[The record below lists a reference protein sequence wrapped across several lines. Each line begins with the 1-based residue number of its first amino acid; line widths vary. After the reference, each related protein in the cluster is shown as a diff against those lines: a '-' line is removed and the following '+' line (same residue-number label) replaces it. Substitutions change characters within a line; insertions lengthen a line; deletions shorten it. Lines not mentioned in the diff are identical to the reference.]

1 MKYIYLTLFALLALV
16 GRSLGQESE
25 GAMPSTTETERPT
38 ESLTLPPLTE
48 FLYPT
53 DKVLGPASGPR
64 ILVGLFGGV
73 ISNSHSGIFSLR
85 EDGILCCQF
94 DGASSVGPTVA
105 LRGDYFPDAKGF
117 WGISLRAGWED
128 QSAEFESEVEQLLIF
143 GKDNEPEKADFQ
155 NRLSASLSAISISP
169 LAMFKLLDF
178 DLYFSAGPTITLY
191 SSPTFDKTEQILGPT
206 GVTYLD
212 GSTEVDFPDI
222 PVDGV
227 SSSTIGF
234 TAGLDLRYP
243 LTENIYLGSELHYR
257 LPLTKI
263 TTDEEW
269 NVSNI
274 IATIGASL
282 AL

>member
-1 MKYIYLTLFALLALV
+1 
-16 GRSLGQESE
+16 
-25 GAMPSTTETERPT
+25 
-38 ESLTLPPLTE
+38 
-48 FLYPT
+48 
-53 DKVLGPASGPR
+53 
-64 ILVGLFGGV
+64 
-73 ISNSHSGIFSLR
+73 
-85 EDGILCCQF
+85 
-94 DGASSVGPTVA
+94 
-105 LRGDYFPDAKGF
+105 
-117 WGISLRAGWED
+117 
-128 QSAEFESEVEQLLIF
+128 
-143 GKDNEPEKADFQ
+143 
-155 NRLSASLSAISISP
+155 
-169 LAMFKLLDF
+169 MFKLLDF

>member
-1 MKYIYLTLFALLALV
+1 MKYIYLTLFTLLALV
-16 GRSLGQESE
+16 GRSFGQDFE
-25 GAMPSTTETERPT
+25 ATETPT
-38 ESLTLPPLTE
+38 SAIEAQPALRSLPPSSEVL
-48 FLYPT
+48 FPT
-53 DKVLGPASGPR
+53 DKVFGPASGPR
-64 ILVGLFGGV
+64 ILLGLFGGI

-94 DGASSVGPTVA
+94 DGASSVGLTVA
-105 LRGDYFPDAKGF
+105 LRGDYFPNANGF
-117 WGISLRAGWED
+117 WGLSLRAGWED

-143 GKDNEPEKADFQ
+143 GEDNEPEKADFQ
-155 NRLSASLSAISISP
+155 NRLNASLSAISISP

-212 GSTEVDFPDI
+212 GRTEVEFPDI

-263 TTDEEW
+263 TTDEDW
-269 NVSNI
+269 KVSNI